1 MTIKGRT
8 NRIYTGDFK
17 KTVVE
22 EVRNNNQSLKETGKK
37 YNIDR
42 KTIAKWERIYI
53 QDGSDGLY
61 YERRGRTTK
70 LDNPNKGRPVNLNKQ
85 IGEDLIAEVQRL
97 RMENEYLKK
106 LNALVHQRE
115 VAANETR
122 HK

>member
-22 EVRNNNQSLKETGKK
+22 EVRNNNQSLNETGKK

-42 KTIAKWERIYI
+42 KTIAKWERVYI
-53 QDGSDGLY
+53 EDGPNGLY
-61 YERRGRTTK
+61 YERRGRATK